1 MALVH
6 KLKKAA
12 HRDIAKGQDIIV
24 QALYEVE
31 GAAVIHGGTAI
42 WRCYGGNRFSEDVD
56 VYLPNKEKVGAIFE
70 HFMKKGFRIEKKKIG
85 DNSIYS
91 TLQFQRVIVRFEAIF
106 KKITGSLR
114 DYETVEGTYIPV
126 YTLSPEQFLGEKIAA
141 YQGRKKIRDLYDI
154 FFLLKFVQEQET
166 VKPLLQ
172 RLLMEFPKPADEPE
186 LKILILEGL
195 VPTSQGMKD
204 YLQRWL

>member
-12 HRDIAKGQDIIV
+12 HRDIAKGQDLIV
-24 QALYEVE
+24 QALYEIE
-31 GAAVIHGGTAI
+31 GAAVIHGGTSI

-56 VYLPNKEKVGAIFE
+56 VYLPNKETVHAIFD
-70 HFMKKGFRIEKKKIG
+70 HFLKKGFRIEKKKIG

-91 TLQFQRVIVRFEAIF
+91 TLQLQRVTVRFEAIF

-114 DYETVEGTYIPV
+114 DYETVEGTFIPV
-126 YTLSPEQFLGEKIAA
+126 YTLLPEHLLGEKIAA
-141 YQGRKKIRDLYDI
+141 YQGRRKIRDLYDI
-154 FFLLKFVQEQET
+154 FFLLKHVREPEK

-172 RLLMEFPKPADEPE
+172 QLLQKFPMPADEPE

-195 VPTSQGMKD
+195 VPTWQSMKD
-204 YLQRWL
+204 YIQRWL

>member
-31 GAAVIHGGTAI
+31 GAAVIHGGTSI

-70 HFMKKGFRIEKKKIG
+70 HFVKKGFRIDKKKVG
-85 DNSIYS
+85 DNSVYS

-106 KKITGSLR
+106 KKMVGSLR
-114 DYETVEGTYIPV
+114 DYETVEGTFIPV
-126 YTLSPEQFLGEKIAA
+126 YTLSPEQLLGEKMAA

-154 FFLLKFVQEQET
+154 FFLLKFVQEREK

-186 LKILILEGL
+186 LKILILDSL

-204 YLQRWL
+204 YIQRWL